1 MKQLGIKHVMV
12 GPPSL
17 IQPVKKNHHKACRIV
32 TGRPT
37 PPTPKVLCN
46 ILTRYVPYEES
57 NLGQY
62 PAYGLGREDQ
72 MRASVIFLS
81 PHAPEVTQ
89 SSPGVAPTAEPVSP
103 EVPAAEPESPCE
115 KREREGSVE
124 RAPKRKRNE

>member
-1 MKQLGIKHVMV
+1 MV

-57 NLGQY
+57 NPGRY
-62 PAYGLGREDQ
+62 PAQGLGREDL

-103 EVPAAEPESPCE
+103 EVPQTRPEVAPTAEQVSPCE
-115 KREREGSVE
+115 KREREGGVE
-124 RAPKRKRNE
+124 SETKRKRNE